1 LAWLS
6 WSVDRLIGL
15 FRSNGA
21 VEERDPVEMAS
32 QASPVHHHESMHP
45 VPPRVGDPIGFAHRG
60 ARSARAENTI
70 EAFALALELGATG
83 LESDAWITADGQVV
97 LDHEGVTGPRWRRRP
112 ISAQT
117 RSRLP
122 AHIPALADLY
132 AHCSQPFELSLDVK
146 DPAALP
152 SILAAADA
160 AASTSRLWL
169 CHEDWRWLAGWRAT
183 AGLARLVQST
193 RLARITEGVE
203 ARATALRDA
212 GLDALNLHRRDW
224 TAEHVAAVHAA
235 GIRAFGWD
243 AQSPSEMVGLLRVGV
258 DGIYSDHVELLMAAI
273 ADESG
278 RGGCY
283 GSG

>member
-1 LAWLS
+1 
-6 WSVDRLIGL
+6 
-15 FRSNGA
+15 
-21 VEERDPVEMAS
+21 MTS
-32 QASPVHHHESMHP
+32 QTSPVHHHESMHP

-60 ARSARAENTI
+60 ARSARPENTI

-97 LDHEGVTGPRWRRRP
+97 LAHDGATGRWWRRRP

-117 RSRLP
+117 RSLLP
-122 AHIPALADLY
+122 ARIPALADLY
-132 AHCSQPFELSLDVK
+132 ALCGQSFELSLDVK

-152 SILAAADA
+152 AILTAAQA
-160 AASTSRLWL
+160 AASTRRLWL
-169 CHEDWRWLAGWRAT
+169 CHEDWQWLAGWRAT
-183 AGLARLVQST
+183 AGEARLVQST
-193 RLARITEGVE
+193 RSARINEGVE
-203 ARATALRDA
+203 ARAAALRDA

-243 AQSPSEMVGLLRVGV
+243 AQSPAEIVGLLRLGV
-258 DGIYSDHVELLMAAI
+258 DGIYSDHVDLLMAAI

-278 RGGCY
+278 PGGPHR
-283 GSG
+283 SG